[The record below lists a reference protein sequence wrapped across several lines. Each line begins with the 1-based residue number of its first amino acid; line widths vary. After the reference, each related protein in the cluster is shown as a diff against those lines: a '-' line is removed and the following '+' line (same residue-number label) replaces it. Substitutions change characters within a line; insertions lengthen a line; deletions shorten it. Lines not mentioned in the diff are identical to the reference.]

1 MPYILYI
8 GNKNYSSWSLR
19 GWLLARATGATFT
32 EKVVSL
38 SANEQSGVYKE
49 FSPSGLVP
57 CLVDTGTDPQTVVWD
72 SMAIAEYL
80 AERHK
85 GLWPADSRARAWARS
100 ICAEMHSGF
109 RSLRNEMAM
118 CIKERVDVR
127 PWSDGLQRD
136 IERVGLIWSETRKR
150 FGGKGGL
157 LFGEFSA
164 ADAFYGPV
172 ANRFRTYDVQPEGAA
187 GEYLAALLAHPH
199 MREWEQA
206 ALVETETIAADEP
219 RIIYRDK
226 ISK

>member
-1 MPYILYI
+1 M
-8 GNKNYSSWSLR
+8 SLN
-19 GWLLARATGATFT
+19 
-32 EKVVSL
+32 
-38 SANEQSGVYKE
+38 ANEQSGVYRE

-57 CLVDTGTDPQTVVWD
+57 CLVDSGTEPQTVVWD
-72 SMAIAEYL
+72 SLAIAEYL

-109 RSLRNEMAM
+109 RTVRNEMAM

-127 PWSDGLQRD
+127 PWSAGLQRD
-136 IERVGLIWSETRKR
+136 IERIGMIWSETRKR
-150 FGGKGGL
+150 FGGGGGM
-157 LFGEFSA
+157 LFGNFSA

-172 ANRFRTYDVQPEGAA
+172 ANRFRTYDVHPAGAA
-187 GEYLAALLAHPH
+187 GEYLAALLAHPS

-206 ALVETETIAADEP
+206 ALVETETIDADEP

-226 ISK
+226 IKK